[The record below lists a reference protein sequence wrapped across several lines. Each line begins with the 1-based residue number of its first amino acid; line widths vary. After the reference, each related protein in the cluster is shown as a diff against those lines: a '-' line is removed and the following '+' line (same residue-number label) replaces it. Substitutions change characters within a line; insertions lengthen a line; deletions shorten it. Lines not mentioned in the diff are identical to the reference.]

1 DKPGEDKEL
10 AKAKEDL
17 QAKVDAGEKKNLD
30 KYTADSK
37 KDFNDALKKAKDV
50 LADKNAK
57 LADLQDAAKAL
68 DKAEQALTEKPAEPT
83 IPLLPGNSNAVS

>member
-1 DKPGEDKEL
+1 M
-10 AKAKEDL
+10 
-17 QAKVDAGEKKNLD
+17 
-30 KYTADSK
+30 
-37 KDFNDALKKAKDV
+37 KKAKDV

-83 IPLLPGNSNAVS
+83 IPLLQGNNRVPAKLDSQFLVDDPAD